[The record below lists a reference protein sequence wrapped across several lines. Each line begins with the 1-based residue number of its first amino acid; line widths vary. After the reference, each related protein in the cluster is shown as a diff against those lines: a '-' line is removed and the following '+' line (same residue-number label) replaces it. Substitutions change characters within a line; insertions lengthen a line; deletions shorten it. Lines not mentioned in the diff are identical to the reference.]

1 MATNCAV
8 PMPGEATGCPGAALG
23 RCVGC
28 GGEFCLEHADRLT
41 LVAKRGGP
49 SMTEYSSNV
58 CVSCGADAR
67 RGAPRPWA
75 PQPPRIRT

>member
-67 RGAPRPWA
+67 RGTPRLQA
-75 PQPPRIRT
+75 ARPPRIRI